1 MQISTAHQLVP
12 ALQLA
17 IGPVIL
23 ISGVGLF
30 LLTMTNRLG
39 RLVDRCRLLKAQLPG
54 ANKAARETI
63 EAQLQ
68 IFLQRGRLLR
78 RAIAL
83 ISTSALFAG
92 VLIIVLFFSALFEF
106 HDAWLVGTL
115 FVASMVCLCLS
126 LLTFIQDVNQSL
138 TALKLELK

>member
-1 MQISTAHQLVP
+1 MQASALHQLVP

-39 RLVDRCRLLKAQLPG
+39 RLVDRCRLLKAQLQG
-54 ANKAARETI
+54 ANEASQETI

-115 FVASMVCLCLS
+115 FVASMVCLCVS
-126 LLTFIQDVNQSL
+126 LLTFIQDVNRSL
-138 TALKLELK
+138 IALKLELK